1 MASNDSH
8 FIQRF
13 KFDFEVEDQEK
24 AKKTQDELSRIFQF
38 KLKRILE
45 EALDEFQVE
54 GHLLRIKLLE
64 LDLGDISESY
74 FESDLIDR
82 FRSTLRKELAEIRGK
97 AAYPSSYYHRNEEL
111 IPLWPAKLEMVTYFL
126 EYGRLPVSASR
137 FPQRVDEILKD
148 LIKEI
153 PQEVRSN
160 LRTLFHK
167 HAYVSQRLIEQFSED
182 VVEQVF
188 RIFNDSY
195 FVFIQRE
202 YRALAEQIRVE
213 YGLNKNSIEKIL
225 LEASLVHLVKTENRP
240 FSRQSYFRSVRRFA
254 ERRTNQDLERAFP
267 ESVGD
272 NEGRRGELDRR
283 YEPFLKLVRQAMSG
297 ELNSSRKAE
306 LTNAFEVLI
315 RFHVE
320 ALQEIVQ
327 SGKDR
332 KEAFEHLVE
341 ILPTESVQRYIQVVS
356 PAKGKEILRVAVR
369 AIAAH
374 SRYLKGRASDTQF
387 RNETYTA
394 LFLYVSNTPSRS
406 QSSRTFSEFL
416 KESLKDE
423 AETPEELIETWTEVV
438 EQGIDI
444 PLTADDPV
452 EPREERFEE
461 SGISEDGEEEEGP
474 IEAPLETEDQPESL
488 ETPDSEEVPEEEI
501 IVPDDEKIVGEE
513 EGEEAEEREEERAD
527 DGPQDEPTLEEDKVE
542 EDEAPEQPDEEP
554 SEEDKIDETIG
565 VEEGEDEIPDAG
577 ELPDQETEE
586 ETKEPDD
593 LEEVEE
599 VEQTDSDPEESEEA
613 EDGPSEEDGE
623 EERVEDAEVGDDEA
637 GDQSVPDEDEDKDAI
652 EGIPGDDEATEI
664 TAEDEADEEAAPLTE
679 GTEKP
684 PEGEEKVQET
694 ESEIGEEAEPEIPKG
709 DSERTRTDLVL
720 HILETGEIPWWS
732 KNLIEPD
739 PIRAFTSLLEEE
751 SKVFLSEFRQKVKE
765 APVSLRALI
774 ATRMLER
781 FGPVAAQNILKQAVP
796 DIFGLY
802 VTVSLVIERYRNA
815 KSPTILSQSLQE
827 PNTFRWYPIVRFFL
841 DHIEDPPG
849 PAQLIRYVVR
859 MVAASTGQAVSDV
872 ITGVREVVNEAVNQ
886 GEMRFL
892 PFQTLLPRGDQEV
905 QLESPEAEASVRFE
919 EEIVEALLQARPDE
933 GEVDEGLSSE
943 DPDPALEE
951 DEKDIPELPEDED
964 GQIVDPQGDRVD
976 VEKQEKPVDKKGD
989 AEIDVDDPI
998 IDKVDSE
1005 EDEKSV
1011 LEGEDGIDGSDGSE
1025 TEPDQEAG
1033 ETGIDDPEYEDPGL
1047 DHEEDSA
1054 ERTVDGEEESLI
1066 EPSDETEDTVPPGE
1080 DETVEEDKEE
1090 EDQFGDEAVTTE
1102 ELGEEDEKEPLEDES
1117 SDEVTDEKIGDP
1129 DDALSDESI
1138 EEREDIEEAEIESDI
1153 EKSRLDSEQEGDSEE
1168 ITSEET
1174 EEEDVG
1180 GDQLPEREIE
1190 SGPNEETSGES
1201 VEEMEDQK
1209 GFEDSQV
1216 EVDPEKKE
1224 VPTDDDEVEDEVEGE
1239 ESKAEEIDRTTEDP
1253 AITEYDEEIVEK
1265 EDEGEEK
1272 EESEDPEKDP
1282 KKEIPPIEDPVED
1295 EPLPEPD
1302 QSKEEIEEEIR
1313 KILEEPE
1320 ISREDV
1326 VLYYLQTGSLPPE
1339 VGTLSEPA
1347 VWAMIQEIVSEDPGK
1362 IEKALREQSGSIA
1375 LGKRIANL
1383 PTPIFESI
1391 VRLLL
1396 PQSQEEQFVRFFRE
1410 LRKLF
1415 ADESSPLKPL
1425 DIGIHAFKYLAQTG
1439 ETTRRL
1445 EEYIL
1450 DLIKH
1455 IETETAIPRPQL
1467 VDWMIDASQQNPSLV
1482 SVTLEEILASIK
1494 GQMEPP
1500 LDVST
1505 EEEPDYREVDNPE
1518 LPVPEEEAQEEEPEI
1533 YVNNA
1538 GLILFSPMLS
1548 RAFKNLEYLDLQGR
1562 FKSEQLKER
1571 AIYFLAY
1578 LSHKD
1583 EEVTEDG
1590 LVLNK
1595 LMTGWELNT
1604 PVQAGIT
1611 LDEKEKEIAEGMI
1624 DEMRSKWTG
1633 MDNTKNDTMR
1643 TSWYQRDGRLSTD
1656 KYSTWVLR
1664 VDQKAY
1670 DLLLGRLAYSVPYFD
1685 GSWTSTTIRVEWQ

>member
-54 GHLLRIKLLE
+54 GHLLRIKHLE

-153 PQEVRSN
+153 PQEVRSS

-188 RIFNDSY
+188 RVFNDSY

-213 YGLNKNSIEKIL
+213 YGLDKKSVEKIL

-272 NEGRRGELDRR
+272 NEARRGDLDRR

-297 ELNSSRKAE
+297 ELNSSQKAE

-320 ALQEIVQ
+320 ALHEIVQ

-332 KEAFEHLVE
+332 KEAYEHLVE

-438 EQGIDI
+438 EQGVDI
-444 PLTADDPV
+444 PLTSDDPAGT
-452 EPREERFEE
+452 REEGLEE
-461 SGISEDGEEEEGP
+461 SGISEDREEEEGQ
-474 IEAPLETEDQPESL
+474 IEASLETEDQPESL
-488 ETPDSEEVPEEEI
+488 ETPDSGEVPEEGI
-501 IVPDDEKIVGEE
+501 ILPEDEKSVGEE
-513 EGEEAEEREEERAD
+513 EDETEEREEERTE
-527 DGPQDEPTLEEDKVE
+527 DGPQEEPTLEEDKVE
-542 EDEAPEQPDEEP
+542 EDEAPEKPDEDP
-554 SEEDKIDETIG
+554 SEEDEIDETTG
-565 VEEGEDEIPDAG
+565 VEEGEAEITDGG
-577 ELPDQETEE
+577 ELPEEEAEE
-586 ETKEPDD
+586 ETKESDD
-593 LEEVEE
+593 SEEVEKAD
-599 VEQTDSDPEESEEA
+599 QTDADPEEA
-613 EDGPSEEDGE
+613 NQVEDGPLEEDGE
-623 EERVEDAEVGDDEA
+623 EGQVEDAEVEDDEA
-637 GDQSVPDEDEDKDAI
+637 GDQPIPDEDEI
-652 EGIPGDDEATEI
+652 EEVPG
-664 TAEDEADEEAAPLTE
+664 EDEAKDITSEEEVDEEADTPPE
-679 GTEKP
+679 GTEKTK
-684 PEGEEKVQET
+684 EGEEEVQET
-694 ESEIGEEAEPEIPKG
+694 EPEIGEEAEPEIPKG

-859 MVAASTGQAVSDV
+859 MVAASTGQEVSDV

-919 EEIVEALLQARPDE
+919 EEIVEALLQAKPDE
-933 GEVDEGLSSE
+933 GEVDEELSSE
-943 DPDPALEE
+943 DPGPAFEE
-951 DEKDIPELPEDED
+951 DEKDISELPFEED
-964 GQIVDPQGDRVD
+964 GQIVDPHGDRVD
-976 VEKQEKPVDKKGD
+976 EEKQEKPVDIKGIETD
-989 AEIDVDDPI
+989 DPGQGNEEIDVDDPKE
-998 IDKVDSE
+998 DKVDSE
-1005 EDEKSV
+1005 EDEKNAV
-1011 LEGEDGIDGSDGSE
+1011 EREEDIDRNDGSE
-1025 TEPDQEAG
+1025 TEADQEAG
-1033 ETGIDDPEYEDPGL
+1033 ETEIEDPKSEDPGL
-1047 DHEEDSA
+1047 GHEEDSA

-1080 DETVEEDKEE
+1080 DKTVEGDKEE
-1090 EDQFGDEAVTTE
+1090 EDQFGDETVTSE

-1138 EEREDIEEAEIESDI
+1138 EEGDEIAEAGIESEIE
-1153 EKSRLDSEQEGDSEE
+1153 KARLDSEQEGDTEE
-1168 ITSEET
+1168 VLPEET
-1174 EEEDVG
+1174 EEEEEG
-1180 GDQLPEREIE
+1180 GGQLPERDSE
-1190 SGPNEETSGES
+1190 SSPQEGTEGESAEETRDQTEGEDNQVD
-1201 VEEMEDQK
+1201 VE
-1209 GFEDSQV
+1209 
-1216 EVDPEKKE
+1216 PEEKE
-1224 VPTDDDEVEDEVEGE
+1224 VPTDEDAAEGE

-1253 AITEYDEEIVEK
+1253 AITEYDEEKIEK
-1265 EDEGEEK
+1265 EDGGEE
-1272 EESEDPEKDP
+1272 EEVTEGDPEK
-1282 KKEIPPIEDPVED
+1282 EIPSIEDPVEVED
-1295 EPLPEPD
+1295 ESLPGPD

-1362 IEKALREQSGSIA
+1362 IEEALREQSGSIA

-1410 LRKLF
+1410 IRKLF

-1500 LDVST
+1500 LDVTT

-1604 PVQAGIT
+1604 PVQADIT